1 MESAPKRYKIIA
13 CEILYREICYCVAQS
28 RNIIDISFL
37 DKGLHDI
44 GSKNMLSRIQDEI
57 DNTDTTK
64 YEAILLGYGLCNN
77 GIIGLK
83 SKLPLIIPRA
93 HDCITL
99 LLGSKEKY
107 KLYHAKNAGTFF
119 KSVGWI
125 ERDTAPNDNDGSIT
139 SQLGMNK
146 TYQQYVDEYGE
157 ETAKYLMDSLGNWL
171 ENYDKFSYIDTN
183 TGDFSHY
190 KKQIKSQADDKDWN
204 YEELSGTTNL
214 FMKLLDGYW
223 DEEEFLIVPP
233 NKTIAPSY
241 DDQIIK
247 IDL

>member
-44 GSKNMLSRIQDEI
+44 GSKNMLNRIQDEI
-57 DNTDTTK
+57 DRTDTTK

-83 SKLPLIIPRA
+83 SELPLIVPRA

-107 KLYHAKNAGTFF
+107 KQYHAKNAGTFF

-125 ERDTAPNDNDGSIT
+125 ERDTDPNDNDGSIT

-146 TYQQYVDEYGE
+146 TYQQYVDKYGE

-190 KKQIKSQADDKDWN
+190 KKQIKSQADDKDWD

-247 IDL
+247 IV

>member
-1 MESAPKRYKIIA
+1 VDVLPKRYKIIA
-13 CEILYREICYCVAQS
+13 CEILYREVCYCVAKS
-28 RNIIDISFL
+28 KNIIDITFL
-37 DKGLHDI
+37 DKGLHDL
-44 GSKNMLSRIQDEI
+44 GSKKMLSELQDEI
-57 DNTDTTK
+57 DRTDITK

-83 SKLPLIIPRA
+83 SKLPLIVPRA

-107 KLYHAKNAGTFF
+107 KQYHSENAGTFF

-125 ERDTAPNDNDGSIT
+125 ERDTDPNDNEGSIT

-146 TYQQYVDEYGE
+146 TYQQYVDKYGE
-157 ETAKYLMDSLGNWL
+157 ETAKYLMDTLGNWL
-171 ENYDKFSYIDTN
+171 ENYTKYSYIDTT
-183 TGDFSHY
+183 TGNFNHY
-190 KKQIKSQADDKDWN
+190 KKLTKSQADKKDWD
-204 YEELSGTTNL
+204 YEELDGTTDL
-214 FMKLLDGYW
+214 FMNLLDGYW

-233 NKTIAPSY
+233 NKTIKPSY

-247 IDL
+247 TV